1 MAEISEVR
9 VEPKMPWSAVIELG
23 KTLTITDLEGQQAV
37 DFLCYDADDLTD
49 RFSATNTIKV
59 QGNIYIEQGS
69 VLRAD
74 SGKPLFTVDG
84 RDPSTSAKALAY
96 IRPCGPGAPQLI
108 AQSTVCL

>member
-1 MAEISEVR
+1 MSGMGQQMAEISEVR

-59 QGNIYIEQGS
+59 QGT
-69 VLRAD
+69 
-74 SGKPLFTVDG
+74 FT
-84 RDPSTSAKALAY
+84 SNKA
-96 IRPCGPGAPQLI
+96 PF
-108 AQSTVCL
+108 